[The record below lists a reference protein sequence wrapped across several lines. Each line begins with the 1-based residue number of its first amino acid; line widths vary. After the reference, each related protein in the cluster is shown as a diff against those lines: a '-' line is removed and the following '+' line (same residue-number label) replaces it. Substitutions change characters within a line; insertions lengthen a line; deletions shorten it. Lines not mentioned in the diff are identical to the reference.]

1 MNTQY
6 KRVQIVFLSVSLCCV
21 IMAPIDSR
29 ADTPD
34 TALPGSS
41 ISNLPSTGET
51 KEEST
56 IQNAPVTGLSRTTET
71 VKHREGSEPA
81 GSHIS
86 TTLPPNSSV
95 RQSAPP
101 NSPNPEPDSATTQ
114 SDETHTKNINP
125 PHVFNQQQTIK
136 QPAAQIQ
143 QFREAAK
150 RFEVL
155 IDFNGAAILDRK
167 TGLVWER
174 SPSTSNFIHT
184 EAMAHCQNLTT
195 GNRRGWALAHIQELQ
210 SLVDLTQSN
219 PALPSG
225 HPFKNVVS
233 GKYQAYDMGFGG
245 TFGGGTGYFY
255 LDMSN
260 GHTIGTGT
268 NSSGTRG
275 VGFLAWCVRNGRG
288 GGPVAVPSAGKK
300 SIGTPVSQ

>member
-6 KRVQIVFLSVSLCCV
+6 KSIRNIFLNVSLCSV
-21 IMAPIDSR
+21 IMVPIVSR
-29 ADTPD
+29 AETPD

-41 ISNLPSTGET
+41 ISKLPSTGET

-71 VKHREGSEPA
+71 VKHREGSEPT

-101 NSPNPEPDSATTQ
+101 NSPNSEPDSATTA
-114 SDETHTKNINP
+114 SEEIHTKDVKP

-143 QFREAAK
+143 QFRDAAK

-155 IDFNGAAILDRK
+155 HDFNDTAVLDRK

-174 SPSTSNFIHT
+174 SPSTSDFIHT
-184 EAMAHCQNLTT
+184 EAMAHCQNLTL
-195 GNRRGWALAHIQELQ
+195 GNRSGWALAHIQQLQ
-210 SLVDLTQSN
+210 GLVDPTQSN
-219 PALPSG
+219 PALPSS

-233 GKYQAYDMGFGG
+233 GKYQAYELGFGG
-245 TFGGGTGYFY
+245 TFGGGTNYLY

-260 GHTIGTGT
+260 GDTV
-268 NSSGTRG
+268 NSLKNTSGSRG

-288 GGPVAVPSAGKK
+288 GGPVAIPSAGK
-300 SIGTPVSQ
+300 